1 MVQGFWYNQDG
12 LPLQY
17 GTQKAIPEVGGD
29 FLIYGDTREIETYV
43 ALVPTQFG
51 TGSIAIP
58 AAPTS
63 FSGTGSPIAAGIQSL
78 TTLIPLQQTAVNTG
92 GTTIT
97 FTATQMFIEEVTT
110 EVLIAA
116 TGGTSLSIGLVTTS
130 PGSPSSSF
138 VAVTPNG
145 PNTHI
150 LNAQLIAQ
158 QTPVG
163 ARVTYTRPGT
173 SGFNWGS
180 APGTLVA
187 GGGDWVGI
195 NMPLVTNAL
204 TPLPTAAW
212 LSAIASGTYT
222 NGLIKVRVRYT
233 LYGNINV

>member
-1 MVQGFWYNQDG
+1 MVQGFLVQSRRASFTVWYSEGN
-12 LPLQY
+12 
-17 GTQKAIPEVGGD
+17 PEVGGD